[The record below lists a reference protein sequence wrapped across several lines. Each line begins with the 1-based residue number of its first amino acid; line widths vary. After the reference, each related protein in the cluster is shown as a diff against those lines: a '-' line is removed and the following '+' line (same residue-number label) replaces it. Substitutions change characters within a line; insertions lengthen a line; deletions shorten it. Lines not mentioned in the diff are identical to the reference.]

1 MINETQIKLRKI
13 RLTCICLGLVG
24 LLALSIFSAYYI
36 LHRPPFVKEVRVES
50 HVSIAPVHAPAP
62 TAPRVYTGMRYGSLR
77 LSGGSYSYSFTPKSL
92 LPNASMGSTS
102 MRIHQTSDA
111 TVHQIGGGGG
121 GMGIATT
128 SGGSNSGRGI
138 NYSGAIYVASM
149 SAVTAV
155 GASTATSLATTV
167 TEEPAAAPDRRRVD
181 HNPHGPF
188 PDPVGDVAWPLMA
201 LMAIGYALFLYRKRA
216 HA

>member
-1 MINETQIKLRKI
+1 MINETQTKLRKI
-13 RLTCICLGLVG
+13 RLTCICIGLIG
-24 LLALSIFSAYYI
+24 ILALSIYSAYYI
-36 LHRPPFVKEVRVES
+36 LHKPPFVKEPLREAK
-50 HVSIAPVHAPAP
+50 VSIAPVHAPAP

-111 TVHQIGGGGG
+111 TVHQIGSGGG

-155 GASTATSLATTV
+155 GASNATQMATTV
-167 TEEPAAAPDRRRVD
+167 TEERAAVPGRRKVSED
-181 HNPHGPF
+181 ALDPF
-188 PDPVGDVAWPLMA
+188 LDPVGDVVWPLMA

>member
-1 MINETQIKLRKI
+1 MTETQIKLRKI
-13 RLTCICLGLVG
+13 RLTCICIGLIG
-24 LLALSIFSAYYI
+24 ILALSIYSAYYI
-36 LHRPPFVKEVRVES
+36 LHKPPFVKEPLREAK
-50 HVSIAPVHAPAP
+50 VSIAPVHAPAP

-155 GASTATSLATTV
+155 GASTATSMASTTV
-167 TEEPAAAPDRRRVD
+167 TSEPAAAPEARKV
-181 HNPHGPF
+181 GGSTGIPF
-188 PDPVGDVAWPLMA
+188 PDPIGDVAWPLMA

>member
-1 MINETQIKLRKI
+1 MINETQTKLRKI

-24 LLALSIFSAYYI
+24 IVALSIYSAYYLLNKPI
-36 LHRPPFVKEVRVES
+36 DYTKECVEAKVGIES
-50 HVSIAPVHAPAP
+50 VHAPAP
-62 TAPRVYTGMRYGSLR
+62 TAPSIYTGIR

-201 LMAIGYALFLYRKRA
+201 LLAIGYALFLYRKRA